1 MDNSQYFYR
10 TVIYTRH
17 GEQISL
23 VNIDDPKQNTPL
35 EEWLGIVIS
44 LADGQHSIQ
53 QLMDFLTAQYDEV
66 PDKLQDT
73 VYSVIKRLTASKML
87 KVSAEA
93 VELPYYLAAPI
104 EDLDLEKARKAIKD
118 DGYVLH

>member
-1 MDNSQYFYR
+1 MDNNQYFYR
-10 TVIYTRH
+10 TVIFSRH
-17 GEQISL
+17 GEKIAL
-23 VNIDDPKQNTPL
+23 ANIDNPKQTSPL
-35 EEWLGIVIS
+35 DEWLGLVIS

-53 QLMDFLTAQYDEV
+53 QLIDYLTAQYSEV

-73 VYSVIKRLTASKML
+73 VSSVIERLTDSKML
-87 KVSAEA
+87 KLSEKA

-104 EDLDLEKARKAIKD
+104 EELDLEKARKLIKD